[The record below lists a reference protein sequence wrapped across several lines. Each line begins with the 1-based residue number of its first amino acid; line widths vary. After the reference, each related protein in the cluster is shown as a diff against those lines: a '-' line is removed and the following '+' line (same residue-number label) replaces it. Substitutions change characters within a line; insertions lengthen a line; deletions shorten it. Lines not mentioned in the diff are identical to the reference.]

1 MTDPSASD
9 RLAGELAALGGL
21 RRALEGYFDPTVER
35 RCAGASLA
43 TLKRGARELQLIVA
57 VKSGVCVLECWEH
70 GSRGLA
76 GTVESLALAREL
88 AAEWLH
94 ERSSV
99 EELVARGLTVSGG
112 NWRPQRSV

>member
-1 MTDPSASD
+1 MTAPAASD

-21 RRALEGYFDPTVER
+21 RRAVEGYFDATVER

-43 TLKRGARELQLIVA
+43 TLKRGTREVQLIVA

-70 GSRGLA
+70 GAVGLV
-76 GTVESLALAREL
+76 GTVESLALARQL
-88 AAEWLH
+88 TAEWLH

-99 EELVARGLTVSGG
+99 EELVARGLT
-112 NWRPQRSV
+112 PP